1 VHLDWGLSSEGVGY
15 STGNSLVWDASKG
28 CGGVFDDDCITKAPF
43 TYTILPVVKQVV
55 KPV

>member
-1 VHLDWGLSSEGVGY
+1 MHLDWGLSSEGVGY